1 MNETLHNHQYSGT
14 DFGTVVSEYP
24 REFKKIVRE
33 LENLTKKVINAQ
45 YAVLFNETCIVNNLL
60 PRYTNIRLPNRAVER
75 QPRATLDYRHNI
87 LLEETENKKL
97 LLSELKAKLVAAN
110 QTFESLPV
118 SADLV
123 TRTKVA
129 LKELEIYHT
138 SVLRTKIQKK
148 LTRLNGSKIPLPDH
162 RDCFINLSSHK
173 LSQDETDL
181 LNLGINCHVLS
192 KRRHHEKKTELEL
205 LYQQICELAASGHA
219 QVNPDIREQLLSE
232 STKSRGSC
240 KSSLLTPRLRT
251 AAEAL
256 KNNDDIIIRR
266 ADKAA
271 VFVIL
276 DRPDYL
282 AKTREIL
289 SDRSKFE
296 RIQRDPTT
304 QLKVTLNKLIS
315 AANAAVGGLKF
326 EPIVGEFSPG
336 YFYGNIKTHKPGNP
350 IRPIISQT
358 PCPSYDLAKRLNA
371 LIAPFIPRTFSLK
384 STDEFLDILKVRERR
399 GILASLDVQS
409 LFTNVPVDETIDII
423 LNYVFEHETLPP
435 PSVPKEILRRM
446 LSICT
451 KESPFRCPEGKL
463 YRQTDGVAMG
473 SPLGVLFA
481 EAYMAHVEN
490 EVFSGIATPHIYCR
504 YVDDVFVDIE
514 DFDQLE
520 TLKTQLEAK
529 SVLKFTIDSS
539 VNNKLPFLDVDVDAS
554 SGKFITRVYR
564 KPTNTGQCLSG
575 QSECPDRYK
584 KSVIS
589 AYVRRALKTCS
600 SWDLIH
606 QELERVRQ
614 LFADNHYSAAVVED
628 EIRRVID
635 AKLKKDA
642 ESAEAADV
650 AGAVAEEEGGSSG
663 VKTHELWYQSQM
675 STAYKKDE
683 KVLKD
688 IVRRNCVP
696 TKQNEKIAL
705 KIYYKSARVSNLLM
719 KNNLS
724 ADSSPL
730 SSTNVVYVF
739 KCPLGDC
746 AHRRN
751 ASYIGHT
758 VTTLSR
764 RITMHRQDGA
774 PLRHLRQEHGEA
786 LTRQLMV
793 SNTSILA
800 RCNNRTRLKVM
811 EAVLIRDLDPII
823 NRQHNMRGALT
834 LYDSVP
840 ITARP

>member
-1 MNETLHNHQYSGT
+1 MNETSHHYQYSGT
-14 DFGTVVSEYP
+14 YFGTIVSEYP
-24 REFKKIVRE
+24 REYKKIVRE
-33 LENLTKKVINAQ
+33 LESTTKKVINAR

-60 PRYTNIRLPNRAVER
+60 PHYTNIRLPNRAVE
-75 QPRATLDYRHNI
+75 QQHRATLDYRHAI

-97 LLSELKAKLVAAN
+97 LLSELKEQLLAAN

-118 SADLV
+118 FDDLV
-123 TRTKVA
+123 TRTKAA
-129 LKELEIYHT
+129 LKDLENYHE
-138 SVLRTKIQKK
+138 SVLRTRIQKK
-148 LTRLNGSKIPLPDH
+148 LTSLNGSKIPLPDH
-162 RDCFINLSSHK
+162 RDCFVNLSSHK

-181 LNLGINCHVLS
+181 LNLGINCHFLS
-192 KRRHHEKKTELEL
+192 KRRQHEKKTELEL
-205 LYQQICELAASGHA
+205 LYQQICGLAASGHA
-219 QVNPDIREQLLSE
+219 QVNPDVREQLQSE

-240 KSSLLTPRLRT
+240 KSSILTPRLRA

-256 KNNDDIIIRR
+256 KNNGDIIIRR

-271 VFVIL
+271 IFVIL
-276 DRPDYL
+276 NRPDYL

-296 RIQRDPTT
+296 RIHRDPTT

-326 EPIVGEFSPG
+326 DPIVGEFSPG

-358 PCPSYDLAKRLNA
+358 PCPSYEVAKRLNA
-371 LIAPFIPRTFSLK
+371 LIAPYIPRTFSLK
-384 STDEFLDILKVRERR
+384 STDKFLDILKVRERK

-409 LFTNVPVDETIDII
+409 LFTNVPVDDTIDII
-423 LNYVFEHETLPP
+423 LNYAFEHETLQPP
-435 PSVPKEILRRM
+435 CVPKEILRQM

-481 EAYMAHVEN
+481 EAYMAHVEK
-490 EVFSGIATPHIYCR
+490 EVFSGYATPHIYCR
-504 YVDDVFVDIE
+504 YIDDVFVDIE
-514 DFDQLE
+514 ESAQLE
-520 TLKTQLEAK
+520 ILKSRLEAN
-529 SVLKFTIDSS
+529 SVLKFTIDTS
-539 VNNKLPFLDVDVDAS
+539 VNHRLPFLDVDIDAS
-554 SGKFITRVYR
+554 SGKFTTRVYR

-575 QSECPDRYK
+575 KSECPDRYK

-589 AYVRRALKTCS
+589 AHVRRALKTCS
-600 SWDLIH
+600 SWELIH
-606 QELERVRQ
+606 QELERVKQ
-614 LFADNHYSAAVVED
+614 LFADNHYSAAVVES
-628 EIRRVID
+628 EIRRLID
-635 AKLKKDA
+635 AKLKEDQHG
-642 ESAEAADV
+642 AEAD
-650 AGAVAEEEGGSSG
+650 AGTEGEDS
-663 VKTHELWYQSQM
+663 VRKTHKLWYQNQM
-675 STAYKKDE
+675 STAYKKEE
-683 KVLKD
+683 KILKD
-688 IVRRNCVP
+688 IVRRNCIP
-696 TKQNEKIAL
+696 TKQDEKIEL
-705 KIYYKSARVSNLLM
+705 KIFYKSARISSLLM

-724 ADSSPL
+724 ADSSKL
-730 SSTNVVYVF
+730 LSTNVVYAF

-764 RITMHRQDGA
+764 RITMHLQDGA

-786 LTRQLMV
+786 LTRKLTV

-800 RCNNRTRLKVM
+800 RCNNRPRLKVM

-823 NRQHNMRGALT
+823 NRQLNMRGALT
-834 LYDSVP
+834 LYDSAPVS
-840 ITARP
+840 ARP